1 MHSRTNL
8 VIITFKEDV
17 IMALAESN
25 RGSQSISF
33 SPNSAVK
40 PSGREAIHVSIENG
54 TIMAAKTTLS
64 SKDNLGR
71 LYSPDHSS
79 LS

>member
-1 MHSRTNL
+1 
-8 VIITFKEDV
+8 
-17 IMALAESN
+17 MALAGSN

-40 PSGREAIHVSIENG
+40 PSGGGEAIHVSIENG

-71 LYSPDHSS
+71 LYSPGHSS